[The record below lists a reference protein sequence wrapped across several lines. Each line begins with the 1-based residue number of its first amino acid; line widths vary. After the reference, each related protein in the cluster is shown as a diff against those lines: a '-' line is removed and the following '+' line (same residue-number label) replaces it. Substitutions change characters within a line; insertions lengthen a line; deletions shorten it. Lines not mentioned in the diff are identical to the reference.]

1 MTTAKES
8 LEKALRRIG
17 MVSSLAEATIEELQ
31 ETHYLAM
38 RLGLKDVAEAY
49 GQELSRRQ
57 SVKEPK
63 LEA

>member
-1 MTTAKES
+1 MDAKTA

-17 MVSSLAEATIEELQ
+17 MVSSLSELTMEELQ

-57 SVKEPK
+57 SVNEPE
-63 LEA
+63 L